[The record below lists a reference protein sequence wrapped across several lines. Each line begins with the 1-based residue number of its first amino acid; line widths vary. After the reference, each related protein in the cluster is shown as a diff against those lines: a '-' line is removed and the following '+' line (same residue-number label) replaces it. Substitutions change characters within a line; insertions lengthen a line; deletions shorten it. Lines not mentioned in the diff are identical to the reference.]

1 MIRMNALAPTPSTGS
16 DTEREMTDAIARLA
30 TAGDNSAA
38 EMLQILRQQFPH
50 SPLAARV
57 RALDALRK
65 R

>member
-1 MIRMNALAPTPSTGS
+1 MNALTPAPSTGS
-16 DTEREMTDAIARLA
+16 TIEREMTDAIARLA
-30 TAGDNSAA
+30 AVEDNSTA

-50 SPLAARV
+50 SPLAVRV